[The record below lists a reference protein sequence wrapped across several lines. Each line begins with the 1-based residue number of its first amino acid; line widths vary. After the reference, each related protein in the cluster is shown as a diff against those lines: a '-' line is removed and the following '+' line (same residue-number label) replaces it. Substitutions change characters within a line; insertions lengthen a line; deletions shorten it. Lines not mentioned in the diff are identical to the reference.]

1 MITKHLKKSP
11 LHLAILLGA
20 GTTAISAALP
30 SYAQETANNSE
41 EMERIEIKSSYTTNV
56 MDYSTGLNLSLRETP
71 QSMTVITQQ
80 QIDDLAITEIAN
92 ALQYTTGITVNRAET
107 DRIFPTARGFSID
120 NVQFDGANVR
130 GAYGGVEGDFLSDMA
145 VYERVEIIRGAAGLL
160 QGAGNPSAAI
170 NLIRKKPTEE
180 LHSSINVKVSRW
192 DLTRTEADISS
203 SLGFD
208 DKLRG
213 RLVGA
218 YQDSGSY
225 INNLERDKTVLYG
238 ILEANITPYTKVS
251 VGVDYQKHHVD
262 GVSYGEPVPM
272 YYEDGTRTDL
282 PRSSNT
288 GSDWTFRDRD
298 RSITF
303 ASLEHR
309 FANFW
314 KFDFYA
320 SHIDGHYDDKRM
332 YVTGFLDQDT
342 GLGLGASPGSTT
354 GDWTQNTLDF
364 RLSGP
369 FELLGR
375 QHQLVIGWN
384 SNMEENDRSRRP
396 ALSAIEPWSFYDW
409 KSIPEPEFATEP
421 DYIWGWETEQSGLYS
436 GAQFSLAEPLSL
448 IVGLRSSSW
457 SHEEYNYTP
466 QTDGS
471 PITSVDESDSGVI
484 TPYAGIVY
492 EINEHFST
500 YASLTDIYNIQ
511 TQKDRL
517 GNLLHPVHGENYEIG
532 LKGEFFNQ
540 RLNFSSAIFQVKQ
553 RDVAIPDIEVIVGGQ
568 PEQRYKAED
577 GVETKGYEAELSG
590 QLMTGLQIYAGYTH
604 RVARNNDGEKV
615 SRQAPEDMV
624 RITSSYNFSDYL
636 PELTLGGGVRWQSEI
651 FPSRNLGSGPNG
663 EIPRQKSYT
672 VADFFARY
680 QIDENIT
687 ASLNI
692 SNLFDKKYFE
702 SVGVYNYGSYGEP
715 RNISARV
722 GWSF

>member
-1 MITKHLKKSP
+1 VITQHLKKSP
-11 LHLAILLGA
+11 LHLAVLLGIGA
-20 GTTAISAALP
+20 ASAALP
-30 SYAQETANNSE
+30 SYAQDESSKSE
-41 EMERIEIKSSYTTNV
+41 EMERIEIKNSYTTRV
-56 MDYSTGLNLSLRETP
+56 MNYSTGLNLSLRETP

-80 QIDDLAITEIAN
+80 QIDDLAITEIAQ
-92 ALQYTTGITVNRAET
+92 ALRYTTGINVNRAET

-145 VYERVEIIRGAAGLL
+145 VYERVEVIRGAAGLL

-180 LHSSINVKVSRW
+180 LRSSINVKAGRW

-213 RLVGA
+213 RFVGA

-225 INNLERDKTVLYG
+225 INSVERDKTVLYG
-238 ILEANITPYTKVS
+238 ILEADLTPYTQANF
-251 VGVDYQKHHVD
+251 GIDYQKHHAD
-262 GVSYGEPVPM
+262 GISYGEPVPM
-272 YYEDGTRTDL
+272 YYDDGTRTDL

-288 GSDWTFRDRD
+288 GSDWTYRDRN
-298 RSITF
+298 RNITF

-314 KFDFYA
+314 QFDFYA

-332 YVTGFLDQDT
+332 YVTGFLEQDT
-342 GLGLGASPGSTT
+342 GLGLGASPSSTT
-354 GDWTQNTLDF
+354 GDWNQYTLDF

-375 QHQLVIGWN
+375 QHQMVIGWN
-384 SNMEENDRSRRP
+384 SNLEENDRSRRP
-396 ALSAIEPWSFYDW
+396 ALSAIEPWSFYEWD
-409 KSIPEPEFATEP
+409 SVPEPEFASES
-421 DYIWGWETEQSGLYS
+421 DYIWGWETKQSGFYS
-436 GAQFSLAEPLSL
+436 GAQFDLAEPLSL
-448 IVGLRSSSW
+448 IVGLRTSSW

-466 QTDGS
+466 EAMSS
-471 PITSVDESDSGVI
+471 PVTAVDESDSGVI

-492 EINEHFST
+492 DINDHFST
-500 YASLTDIYNIQ
+500 YASMTDIYNIQ
-511 TQKDRL
+511 TQKDRY
-517 GNLLHPVHGENYEIG
+517 GNLLDPVHGENYEIG

-540 RLNFSSAIFQVKQ
+540 RLNFSTAVFQVKQ
-553 RDVAIPDIEVIVGGQ
+553 RNVAVPDIEVIVAGQ

-590 QLMTGLQIYAGYTH
+590 ELMTGLQVYAGYTH

-624 RITSSYNFSDYL
+624 RITSSYSFAENL
-636 PELTLGGGVRWQSEI
+636 PELTLGGGLRWQSEV
-651 FPSRNLGSGPNG
+651 FPSRNQGVGPNG
-663 EIPRQKSYT
+663 EIPRQESYT
-672 VADFFARY
+672 VADLFARY
-680 QIDENIT
+680 QISDSLT

-692 SNLFDKKYFE
+692 NNLFDKNYFE

-715 RNISARV
+715 RNISASVR
-722 GWSF
+722 WDF